1 LRAGNLP
8 RLGSSGDLSMM
19 VCRLL
24 RISAGQ
30 LNTAQVIVVMREF
43 GVQVASLSETIRRL
57 DKSTGRMFLVASI
70 RGGDVEDDST

>member
-1 LRAGNLP
+1 VRPARASLW
-8 RLGSSGDLSMM
+8 R
-19 VCRLL
+19 R
-24 RISAGQ
+24 
-30 LNTAQVIVVMREF
+30 VMREF